1 MRGAPITAM
10 GAPRAI
16 PGKPSASLNA
26 ASTSTPQGGVMVV
39 RTRLRA
45 ILTPLLLYVVSGAMS
60 AYFVQTAIHG
70 ERGLKTKDE
79 YKIQIADLRA
89 DLDRLKAERAKWQ
102 HRVTLMHSDTVD
114 SDLAGEQIR
123 LKLGYVDAHDLVIFT
138 DANRK
143 R

>member
-1 MRGAPITAM
+1 
-10 GAPRAI
+10 
-16 PGKPSASLNA
+16 
-26 ASTSTPQGGVMVV
+26 MVV

-45 ILTPLLLYVVSGAMS
+45 VLTPFLLYAVSGAMS

-79 YKIQIADLRA
+79 YKVQIAGLRA
-89 DLDRLKAERAKWQ
+89 DLDRLKAERAQWL

-114 SDLAGEQIR
+114 RDLAGEEIR
-123 LKLGYVDAHDLVIFT
+123 LKLGFVDPRDLVIFT
-138 DANRK
+138 DVNRK

>member
-1 MRGAPITAM
+1 
-10 GAPRAI
+10 
-16 PGKPSASLNA
+16 
-26 ASTSTPQGGVMVV
+26 MVV

-45 ILTPLLLYVVSGAMS
+45 ILTPLLLYAVSGAMS
-60 AYFVQTAIHG
+60 AYFVQTSIHG

-79 YKIQIADLRA
+79 YKLQIADLRTE
-89 DLDRLKAERAKWQ
+89 LDRLKAERAQWQ

-114 SDLAGEQIR
+114 RDLASEEIR
-123 LKLGYVDAHDLVIFT
+123 LKLGFVDPRDLVIFT

>member
-1 MRGAPITAM
+1 
-10 GAPRAI
+10 
-16 PGKPSASLNA
+16 
-26 ASTSTPQGGVMVV
+26 MVV

-45 ILTPLLLYVVSGAMS
+45 ILTPLLLYAVSGAMS

-79 YKIQIADLRA
+79 YKTQIAGLRA
-89 DLDRLKAERAKWQ
+89 ELDRLKGERAGWQ

-114 SDLAGEQIR
+114 RDLASEEIR
-123 LKLGYVDAHDLVIFT
+123 LKLGFVDPRDLVIFT